1 MPESRSGTVSG
12 LGLQFIK
19 KETLVQAFFCEICEI
34 FKNTFFYRTPP
45 VAASGSSLK
54 KMFKKRLRHRCF
66 LVNVAIFLKTSLL
79 KTASATSKY

>member
-34 FKNTFFYRTPP
+34 FKKTFFYRTPP
-45 VAASGSSLK
+45 VAASGSCLK
-54 KMFKKRLRHRCF
+54 SFKKKCLKRDSDTGVF
-66 LVNVAIFLKTSLL
+66 L
-79 KTASATSKY
+79 